1 MSERRV
7 LDDGDQE
14 FARRARAVFAASA
27 QRLDAGRLARLAE
40 ARRVALAEHGERRF
54 RVPGF
59 WLPVGALAAAAA
71 LAIAVFIANPVQHT
85 TLVAEASPVEDAEL
99 LTSNDALDMYAE
111 DAEFYEWAGS
121 DEARA
126 TAADLPGAG

>member
-1 MSERRV
+1 MSERTG

-27 QRLDAGRLARLAE
+27 QRLDAGQLARLAE

-54 RVPGF
+54 RVPGV
-59 WLPVGALAAAAA
+59 WLPVGALAAAAV
-71 LAIAVFIANPVQHT
+71 LAVAVFMTNPMQHAG
-85 TLVAEASPVEDAEL
+85 LVADANPVEDAEL

-111 DAEFYEWAGS
+111 DPEFYEWAGS
-121 DEARA
+121 DEAKS
-126 TAADLPGAG
+126 AAPDLPGAG